1 MRCNPWRWLWGLP
14 LLAMWVWISGLLE
27 QDRIETDLRT
37 RSGEALSAA
46 GYGWAKPNYGYRDG
60 SLSGTAPSEAQ
71 AAEALD
77 VVRKVWGVRI
87 ADGTFETMRS
97 VVDYT
102 WTARRDGEALTISG
116 FAPDETVRDEVIA
129 AIKRRFPD
137 ANVTNNHP
145 LLTGMIV
152 LAHLKESLEYYLRLD
167 VAEIEGD
174 VLKAIV
180 AKAPEKLQAKYKKL
194 TAARRALAEAEA
206 EALR

>member
-1 MRCNPWRWLWGLP
+1 MDVPAAVSVDEVQRVCDELG
-14 LLAMWVWISGLLE
+14 I
-27 QDRIETDLRT
+27 QDWT
-37 RSGEALSAA
+37 
-46 GYGWAKPNYGYRDG
+46 
-60 SLSGTAPSEAQ
+60 SLMEPDVPI
-71 AAEALD
+71 AEAE
-77 VVRKVWGVRI
+77 RI
-87 ADGTFETMRS
+87 LSEVNVNEMPIRTENFRQGLEVELEHGT
-97 VVDYT
+97 
-102 WTARRDGEALTISG
+102 
-116 FAPDETVRDEVIA
+116 
-129 AIKRRFPD
+129 RFPD

>member
-1 MRCNPWRWLWGLP
+1 MKVRQYVSVQEVQRVCVELGL
-14 LLAMWVWISGLLE
+14 
-27 QDRIETDLRT
+27 
-37 RSGEALSAA
+37 
-46 GYGWAKPNYGYRDG
+46 RDWTC
-60 SLSGTAPSEAQ
+60 LTEPDVPV
-71 AAEALD
+71 AEAE
-77 VVRKVWGVRI
+77 RI
-87 ADGTFETMRS
+87 LAEVNVSAMPIKTETFRQGLEVELEHGT
-97 VVDYT
+97 
-102 WTARRDGEALTISG
+102 
-116 FAPDETVRDEVIA
+116 
-129 AIKRRFPD
+129 RFSD

-180 AKAPEKLQAKYKKL
+180 AKDAEKLQAKYKKL

>member
-1 MRCNPWRWLWGLP
+1 MKVPQYVSIDEVQRVCDELG
-14 LLAMWVWISGLLE
+14 I
-27 QDRIETDLRT
+27 QDWT
-37 RSGEALSAA
+37 
-46 GYGWAKPNYGYRDG
+46 
-60 SLSGTAPSEAQ
+60 SLTEPDVPI
-71 AAEALD
+71 AEAE
-77 VVRKVWGVRI
+77 RI
-87 ADGTFETMRS
+87 LAEVNVNEMPIRAETFRQGLEVELEHGT
-97 VVDYT
+97 
-102 WTARRDGEALTISG
+102 
-116 FAPDETVRDEVIA
+116 
-129 AIKRRFPD
+129 RFPD

-180 AKAPEKLQAKYKKL
+180 AKAPEKLQAKYEKL

>member
-1 MRCNPWRWLWGLP
+1 MKIPQYVSVHEVQRVCDELG
-14 LLAMWVWISGLLE
+14 
-27 QDRIETDLRT
+27 T
-37 RSGEALSAA
+37 RD
-46 GYGWAKPNYGYRDG
+46 WT
-60 SLSGTAPSEAQ
+60 SLTEPDVPI
-71 AAEALD
+71 AEAERILAEMD
-77 VVRKVWGVRI
+77 VSGMPIRAETFRQGLEVELEH
-87 ADGTFETMRS
+87 GT
-97 VVDYT
+97 
-102 WTARRDGEALTISG
+102 
-116 FAPDETVRDEVIA
+116 
-129 AIKRRFPD
+129 RFSD

>member
-1 MRCNPWRWLWGLP
+1 MKVPQYVSVDEVQRVCDELGIQDWSS
-14 LLAMWVWISGLLE
+14 LAEPDVPI
-27 QDRIETDLRT
+27 
-37 RSGEALSAA
+37 
-46 GYGWAKPNYGYRDG
+46 
-60 SLSGTAPSEAQ
+60 
-71 AAEALD
+71 AEAE
-77 VVRKVWGVRI
+77 RI
-87 ADGTFETMRS
+87 LAEVNVSEMPIRAETFRQGLEVELEHGT
-97 VVDYT
+97 
-102 WTARRDGEALTISG
+102 
-116 FAPDETVRDEVIA
+116 
-129 AIKRRFPD
+129 RFPD

-180 AKAPEKLQAKYKKL
+180 AKAPEKLQAKYEKL

>member
-1 MRCNPWRWLWGLP
+1 MKVPQVVSVDEVQRVCDELG
-14 LLAMWVWISGLLE
+14 I
-27 QDRIETDLRT
+27 QDWT
-37 RSGEALSAA
+37 
-46 GYGWAKPNYGYRDG
+46 
-60 SLSGTAPSEAQ
+60 SLTEPDVPI
-71 AAEALD
+71 AEAEGILAE
-77 VVRKVWGVRI
+77 VNVNKMPIRAETFRQGLEVELEH
-87 ADGTFETMRS
+87 GT
-97 VVDYT
+97 
-102 WTARRDGEALTISG
+102 
-116 FAPDETVRDEVIA
+116 
-129 AIKRRFPD
+129 RFPD

>member
-1 MRCNPWRWLWGLP
+1 MKIPQVVSVDEVQRVCDELG
-14 LLAMWVWISGLLE
+14 I
-27 QDRIETDLRT
+27 QDWSSLT
-37 RSGEALSAA
+37 
-46 GYGWAKPNYGYRDG
+46 KPDV
-60 SLSGTAPSEAQ
+60 PI
-71 AAEALD
+71 AEAE
-77 VVRKVWGVRI
+77 RI
-87 ADGTFETMRS
+87 LAEVNVNEMPIRAETFRQGLEVELEHGT
-97 VVDYT
+97 
-102 WTARRDGEALTISG
+102 
-116 FAPDETVRDEVIA
+116 
-129 AIKRRFPD
+129 RFPD

-180 AKAPEKLQAKYKKL
+180 AKAPEKLQAKYAKL

>member
-1 MRCNPWRWLWGLP
+1 MKVPQYVSVHEVQRVCDELGIRDWTSLTEPDVPIAESERILAEVNVNEMPIRAETFRQGLE
-14 LLAMWVWISGLLE
+14 IELE
-27 QDRIETDLRT
+27 H
-37 RSGEALSAA
+37 
-46 GYGWAKPNYGYRDG
+46 
-60 SLSGTAPSEAQ
+60 GT
-71 AAEALD
+71 
-77 VVRKVWGVRI
+77 
-87 ADGTFETMRS
+87 
-97 VVDYT
+97 
-102 WTARRDGEALTISG
+102 
-116 FAPDETVRDEVIA
+116 
-129 AIKRRFPD
+129 RFPD

-194 TAARRALAEAEA
+194 TAARRSLAEAEA

>member
-1 MRCNPWRWLWGLP
+1 MKVPQYVSVHEVQRVCDELG
-14 LLAMWVWISGLLE
+14 I
-27 QDRIETDLRT
+27 
-37 RSGEALSAA
+37 
-46 GYGWAKPNYGYRDG
+46 RDWT
-60 SLSGTAPSEAQ
+60 SLTEPDVPI
-71 AAEALD
+71 AEAE
-77 VVRKVWGVRI
+77 RI
-87 ADGTFETMRS
+87 LAEVNVNEMPIRAETFRQGLEVELEHGT
-97 VVDYT
+97 
-102 WTARRDGEALTISG
+102 
-116 FAPDETVRDEVIA
+116 
-129 AIKRRFPD
+129 RFSD

-206 EALR
+206 DALR

>member
-1 MRCNPWRWLWGLP
+1 MKVPQYVSVDEVQRVCDELG
-14 LLAMWVWISGLLE
+14 I
-27 QDRIETDLRT
+27 QDWTSLTE
-37 RSGEALSAA
+37 
-46 GYGWAKPNYGYRDG
+46 PNV
-60 SLSGTAPSEAQ
+60 PI
-71 AAEALD
+71 AEAE
-77 VVRKVWGVRI
+77 RI
-87 ADGTFETMRS
+87 LAEVNVNEMSIRAETFRQGLEVELEHGT
-97 VVDYT
+97 
-102 WTARRDGEALTISG
+102 
-116 FAPDETVRDEVIA
+116 
-129 AIKRRFPD
+129 RFPD

-180 AKAPEKLQAKYKKL
+180 AKAPEKLRAKYEKL

>member
-1 MRCNPWRWLWGLP
+1 MKMPQVVSVDEVRRVC
-14 LLAMWVWISGLLE
+14 
-27 QDRIETDLRT
+27 
-37 RSGEALSAA
+37 GELGIKDWS
-46 GYGWAKPNYGYRDG
+46 
-60 SLSGTAPSEAQ
+60 SLTEPSVSI
-71 AAEALD
+71 AEAE
-77 VVRKVWGVRI
+77 RI
-87 ADGTFETMRS
+87 VAAVNVSRMAIEAETFRQGLEVELEHGT
-97 VVDYT
+97 
-102 WTARRDGEALTISG
+102 
-116 FAPDETVRDEVIA
+116 
-129 AIKRRFPD
+129 RFPD

-180 AKAPEKLQAKYKKL
+180 AKDPGKLQAKYVKL